1 VKVSYYPGCS
11 LHSTGLEYGES
22 TQEVTR
28 LLEIELAELNDWN
41 CCGAGS
47 AHCTDE
53 TLSIELATRNLSIAE
68 ASGMD
73 LVIPCAA
80 CFQRFK
86 VAEKHVRERKEPVVK
101 TDYKGE
107 VPIKHLLDFLTE
119 EKNIAAIK
127 ERVVKPLSGLKAVC
141 YYGCYITRPP
151 KVTDAVRYDNPQN
164 MDDLLSLLGA
174 ETYPWSYKTDCC
186 GGSLMLSRPDI
197 VTELS
202 GNLVQKAEEV
212 GAECVVTACPLC
224 QANLDTKQGMMAKKW
239 KRKVHFPTFYFTELL
254 GLALGSQKV
263 DSWLKKH
270 VVEPR
275 DLLKSKS
282 LLSI

>member
-22 TQEVTR
+22 TEEVCQI
-28 LLEIELAELNDWN
+28 LDIELEELSNWN

-53 TLSIELATRNLSIAE
+53 ILALELAACNLSIAE
-68 ASGMD
+68 KAGLD

-86 VAEKHVRERKEPVVK
+86 VAEKHIIEKKEPAIDTLYQGK
-101 TDYKGE
+101 
-107 VPIKHLLDFLTE
+107 VPVKHLLDFLSE
-119 EKNIAAIK
+119 EELKEAIK
-127 ERVVKPLSGLKAVC
+127 RKTEKPLTGLKAVC
-141 YYGCYITRPP
+141 YYGCLITRPP
-151 KVTDAVRYDNPQN
+151 DITDAKKCDNPQN
-164 MDDLLSLLGA
+164 MDELLTLLGA
-174 ETYPWSYKTDCC
+174 ETYSWSYKTDCC

-202 GNLVQKAEEV
+202 GKLIQKAEEA
-212 GAECVVTACPLC
+212 GADCVVTACPLC
-224 QANLDTKQGMMAKKW
+224 QANLDTKQGLMAKNW
-239 KRKVHFPTFYFTELL
+239 GRKVQFPIFYFTELL
-254 GLALGSQKV
+254 GLALGSPEA

-270 VVEPR
+270 IIDPR

-282 LLSI
+282 LL

>member
-22 TQEVTR
+22 TEEVCEI
-28 LLEIELAELNDWN
+28 LGIELEELKDWN

-53 TLSIELATRNLSIAE
+53 RLAIELATRNLSVAE
-68 ASGMD
+68 KAGMD

-86 VAEKHVRERKEPVVK
+86 VAEKHIVEDKKPAIDTPYQGKVPV
-101 TDYKGE
+101 
-107 VPIKHLLDFLTE
+107 KHLLDFLSE
-119 EKNIAAIK
+119 DEHIASIK
-127 ERVVKPLSGLKAVC
+127 GKIKKPLTGLKAVC
-141 YYGCYITRPP
+141 YYGCLITRPP
-151 KVTDAVRYDNPQN
+151 EITDAKKYDNPEN
-164 MDDLLSLLGA
+164 MDDLLTLLGA
-174 ETYPWSYKTDCC
+174 ETYSWSYKTDCC

-202 GNLVQKAEEV
+202 GKLIQKAEEA
-212 GAECVVTACPLC
+212 GADCVVTACPLC
-224 QANLDTKQGMMAKKW
+224 QANLDTKQGMMARIWGK
-239 KRKVHFPTFYFTELL
+239 KVHFPTFYFTELL
-254 GLALGSQKV
+254 GLALGSPKV

-270 VVEPR
+270 IIDPR
-275 DLLKSKS
+275 DLLKSKG
-282 LLSI
+282 LL